1 MKANSWE
8 VAKKQLLAENLK
20 IEDLAS
26 STLRDGNETAYNFL
40 CVKGKQVGM
49 SMSFDAR
56 VVAVDQNSYKRNK
69 GFNESFFDLV
79 VLIHDPTKK
88 VVAKKA
94 PAKVETK

>member
-1 MKANSWE
+1 MA
-8 VAKKQLLAENLK
+8 
-20 IEDLAS
+20 
-26 STLRDGNETAYNFL
+26 
-40 CVKGKQVGM
+40 
-49 SMSFDAR
+49 MSFDAR

-69 GFNESFFDLV
+69 GFHESFFDLV

>member
-1 MKANSWE
+1 MA
-8 VAKKQLLAENLK
+8 
-20 IEDLAS
+20 
-26 STLRDGNETAYNFL
+26 
-40 CVKGKQVGM
+40 
-49 SMSFDAR
+49 MSFDAR

-69 GFNESFFDLV
+69 GLSESLFCGPAHTAEAPKGFI